1 MHLQTYCHKAI
12 FSAFAADG
20 IQFITDRGFSR
31 GSNLP
36 AGRASRNTTL
46 AADRASRNTALAADR
61 ASRNT
66 ALAADRASRK
76 SFSYYVFV
84 MLVTFKNF
92 TDIIIRL
99 LTPGVTVPYNGI
111 KKIVGV

>member
-36 AGRASRNTTL
+36 AGRASRNTT
-46 AADRASRNTALAADR
+46 RAADR